1 MGALVPLLETTWPWS
16 DLSARPCLASAA
28 SERHFSPGSPE
39 ETPLH
44 TMLFLPAAA
53 LCWLGSALAAMATHL
68 VQDDLTLTRRTG
80 QSVSFS
86 CGGTDQCGSNYVYWY
101 QKKETETFRA
111 ILYISS
117 GGSPT
122 KPYNHP
128 QQDDFSAER
137 DRSSSS
143 LKINKVKLDHSASYY
158 CGCWKSGSHTASER
172 HFSPGSPEETPLHTM
187 LFLPAAALCWLGSAL
202 AAMATHLV
210 QDDLTLTRRTGQSV
224 SFSCGGTDQCGS
236 CCIIWT
242 GSPQPTRSAADWFL
256 WRILVLFGSGTRL
269 DGTGDPVVKPMVSVY
284 PAASSAR
291 RGRRGF
297 LLCLASGMFPPEV
310 KFTWKRL
317 EDDGEKDLTSG
328 EQLELREPNRTASI
342 LLVDRDLLSTSRYRC
357 SVQHEGG
364 PVEAPTTQEVC
375 PWILMI
381 LNRVKLLCLL
391 YSVLIVKSLV
401 YCSGLSLLMVLRNK
415 GPAPSCSF
423 SCFIAA
429 E

>member
-1 MGALVPLLETTWPWS
+1 MKGLSPVWDLMWTFRLLLLEKLFPHV
-16 DLSARPCLASAA
+16 LQENGR
-28 SERHFSPGSPE
+28 SP
-39 ETPLH
+39 
-44 TMLFLPAAA
+44 
-53 LCWLGSALAAMATHL
+53 
-68 VQDDLTLTRRTG
+68 VRTG

-158 CGCWKSGSHTASER
+158 CGCWKSGSHR
-172 HFSPGSPEETPLHTM
+172 FSY
-187 LFLPAAALCWLGSAL
+187 
-202 AAMATHLV
+202 
-210 QDDLTLTRRTGQSV
+210 
-224 SFSCGGTDQCGS
+224 
-236 CCIIWT
+236 
-242 GSPQPTRSAADWFL
+242 
-256 WRILVLFGSGTRL
+256 LFGSGTKL
-269 DGTGDPVVKPMVSVY
+269 FVTGKNQHLLVLLVY

-364 PVEAPTTQEVC
+364 PVEAPTTQGDEAGR
-375 PWILMI
+375 PGGG
-381 LNRVKLLCLL
+381 
-391 YSVLIVKSLV
+391 
-401 YCSGLSLLMVLRNK
+401 SG
-415 GPAPSCSF
+415 G
-423 SCFIAA
+423 A
-429 E
+429 EDRG

>member
-53 LCWLGSALAAMATHL
+53 LCWLGSAMAAMATQL
-68 VQDDLTLTRRTG
+68 VQDLTLTRITG

-86 CGGTDQCGSNYVYWY
+86 CGETGQCGSTNVYWY
-101 QKKETETFRA
+101 QKKETETFKIIFR
-111 ILYISS
+111 YHKSS
-117 GGSPT
+117 CANGYG
-122 KPYNHP
+122 YNHP
-128 QQDDFSAER
+128 QKNDFSAEKVQNGC
-137 DRSSSS
+137 S
-143 LKINKVKLDHSASYY
+143 LKIQNVREDHSASYY
-158 CGCWKSGSHTASER
+158 CGCVKSGSDE
-172 HFSPGSPEETPLHTM
+172 
-187 LFLPAAALCWLGSAL
+187 W
-202 AAMATHLV
+202 
-210 QDDLTLTRRTGQSV
+210 
-224 SFSCGGTDQCGS
+224 
-236 CCIIWT
+236 I
-242 GSPQPTRSAADWFL
+242 
-256 WRILVLFGSGTRL
+256 FGSGTKL
-269 DGTGDPVVKPMVSVY
+269 FVTGDPVVKPMVSVY

-310 KFTWKRL
+310 KFTWKTL
-317 EDDGEKDLTSG
+317 EDDGEKDLTSE

-415 GPAPSCSF
+415 GPAPR
-423 SCFIAA
+423 
-429 E
+429 

>member
-1 MGALVPLLETTWPWS
+1 AGPLTSPPSVP
-16 DLSARPCLASAA
+16 A
-28 SERHFSPGSPE
+28 
-39 ETPLH
+39 
-44 TMLFLPAAA
+44 
-53 LCWLGSALAAMATHL
+53 
-68 VQDDLTLTRRTG
+68 DDLTLTRRTG

-86 CGGTDQCGSNYVYWY
+86 CGGTDQCGGNVVTWY

-117 GGSPT
+117 GGSPS
-122 KPYNHP
+122 KPFNHP

-137 DRSSSS
+137 NDNSCK

-158 CGCWKSGSHTASER
+158 CSCYSYSGSHR
-172 HFSPGSPEETPLHTM
+172 FSY
-187 LFLPAAALCWLGSAL
+187 
-202 AAMATHLV
+202 
-210 QDDLTLTRRTGQSV
+210 
-224 SFSCGGTDQCGS
+224 
-236 CCIIWT
+236 
-242 GSPQPTRSAADWFL
+242 
-256 WRILVLFGSGTRL
+256 LFGSGTKL
-269 DGTGDPVVKPMVSVY
+269 FVTGKNQHLLVLLVY

-364 PVEAPTTQEVC
+364 PVEAPTTQGDEAGR
-375 PWILMI
+375 PGGG
-381 LNRVKLLCLL
+381 
-391 YSVLIVKSLV
+391 
-401 YCSGLSLLMVLRNK
+401 SG
-415 GPAPSCSF
+415 G
-423 SCFIAA
+423 A
-429 E
+429 EDRG

>member
-1 MGALVPLLETTWPWS
+1 DIIM
-16 DLSARPCLASAA
+16 
-28 SERHFSPGSPE
+28 
-39 ETPLH
+39 
-44 TMLFLPAAA
+44 
-53 LCWLGSALAAMATHL
+53 
-68 VQDDLTLTRRTG
+68 RTG

-86 CGGTDQCGSNYVYWY
+86 CGGTDQCGSWIYWY

-158 CGCWKSGSHTASER
+158 CGCWKSGSHK
-172 HFSPGSPEETPLHTM
+172 F
-187 LFLPAAALCWLGSAL
+187 
-202 AAMATHLV
+202 
-210 QDDLTLTRRTGQSV
+210 
-224 SFSCGGTDQCGS
+224 
-236 CCIIWT
+236 
-242 GSPQPTRSAADWFL
+242 
-256 WRILVLFGSGTRL
+256 LFGSGTKL
-269 DGTGDPVVKPMVSVY
+269 FVT
-284 PAASSAR
+284 AASSAR

-310 KFTWKRL
+310 KFTWKTL
-317 EDDGEKDLTSG
+317 EDDGEKDLTSE

-364 PVEAPTTQEVC
+364 PVEAPTTQGDEAGR
-375 PWILMI
+375 PGGG
-381 LNRVKLLCLL
+381 
-391 YSVLIVKSLV
+391 
-401 YCSGLSLLMVLRNK
+401 SG
-415 GPAPSCSF
+415 G
-423 SCFIAA
+423 A
-429 E
+429 EDRG